1 MGKSAPSAPAP
12 PDPVKTAAAQAEA
25 NKEAVR
31 EAALMNQITQVTPY
45 GTLTYSGSY
54 DAPGVA
60 FGGGVAPAPVGSA
73 TAPAPAN
80 ATGSERGPDPG
91 AAANRQSTFAGG
103 PGSVGSF
110 PPALANRAARNPN
123 AVGPESTTP
132 APTVGPDRF
141 AGSTRTV
148 TTTLAPAQQD
158 MLDQMNRAGLRFG
171 DIANRQLEAVGDRFA
186 DPVVYNQAPPTA
198 GPEAYQR
205 AYDATIA
212 RNQPLLDRQ
221 RQAELTRLSNQ
232 GLDQG
237 SEAFANA
244 MEDQARRENDFALA
258 AQQAAMQQQAAQ
270 FDLDSRAYQ
279 QAIAAQLGQR
289 QAPLNELA
297 ALLSGQQIQN
307 PQFMNTANYN
317 VAPVDIM
324 GATYG
329 SYNAQANRAA
339 QEQAAAA
346 AQAQGISNMLGSAA
360 MGAGMIF

>member
-12 PDPVKTAAAQAEA
+12 PDPAATAAAQAAA

-45 GTLTYSGSY
+45 GTMAYSGSY
-54 DAPGVA
+54 DAPDVA
-60 FGGGVAPAPVGSA
+60 FGGGVAPPPVGSA
-73 TAPAPAN
+73 PSQAAANITGRDDSRSRATPAN
-80 ATGSERGPDPG
+80 FTGPGSDRPG
-91 AAANRQSTFAGG
+91 AAVTRQSTFAGG
-103 PGSVGSF
+103 PGSVGASV
-110 PPALANRAARNPN
+110 P
-123 AVGPESTTP
+123 TP
-132 APTVGPDRF
+132 QPDRF

-148 TTTLAPAQQD
+148 TTTLAPDQQA

-186 DPVVYNQAPPTA
+186 EPVVYNQAPPTA

-205 AYDATIA
+205 AYDALVA
-212 RNQPLLDRQ
+212 RNQPRADRE
-221 RQAELTRLSNQ
+221 RDAMMTRLSNQ
-232 GLDQG
+232 GLDAG
-237 SEAFANA
+237 SAAYAAATDEFNRS
-244 MEDQARRENDFALA
+244 QNDFGLA
-258 AQQAAMQQQAAQ
+258 AQREAMQQQAAQ
-270 FDLDSRAYQ
+270 FGLDSSAYQ
-279 QAIAAQLGQR
+279 QAIQAQLGQR

-339 QEQAAAA
+339 QEQAAAV
-346 AQAQGISNMLGSAA
+346 AQAQGISNLLGSAA

>member
-12 PDPVKTAAAQAEA
+12 PDPAATAAAQAAA

-45 GTLTYSGSY
+45 GTMAYSGSY

-60 FGGGVAPAPVGSA
+60 FGGGVAPPPVGSAPSQAAA

-80 ATGSERGPDPG
+80 FTGPASDRPG
-91 AAANRQSTFAGG
+91 AAVNRQSTFAGG
-103 PGSVGSF
+103 PGSVQPTAG
-110 PPALANRAARNPN
+110 AA
-123 AVGPESTTP
+123 V
-132 APTVGPDRF
+132 PTVQPDRF
-141 AGSTRTV
+141 ADSTRTV
-148 TTTLAPAQQD
+148 TTTLAPDQQA

-171 DIANRQLEAVGDRFA
+171 DIANRQLETVGDRFA
-186 DPVVYNQAPPTA
+186 EPVVYNQAPPTA

-244 MEDQARRENDFALA
+244 MLDQGRRENDFALA

-279 QAIAAQLGQR
+279 QAITAQLGQR

-317 VAPVDIM
+317 VAPADIM

-329 SYNAQANRAA
+329 SYNALANRAA
-339 QEQAAAA
+339 QEQANAT

-360 MGAGMIF
+360 MGAGMYF

>member
-1 MGKSAPSAPAP
+1 MGKSAPSAPPP
-12 PDPVKTAAAQAEA
+12 PDPAATAAAQAAA
-25 NKEAVR
+25 NKDAVR

-45 GTLTYSGSY
+45 GTMAYSGSY
-54 DAPGVA
+54 DAPGVVA
-60 FGGGVAPAPVGSA
+60 AGAVAPPPVGSA
-73 TAPAPAN
+73 PSQAAATRPAPPVGVA
-80 ATGSERGPDPG
+80 GPDRGPLV
-91 AAANRQSTFAGG
+91 RGG
-103 PGSVGSF
+103 DVPAPPPGSGVPVPS
-110 PPALANRAARNPN
+110 A
-123 AVGPESTTP
+123 
-132 APTVGPDRF
+132 TVEPDRF

-148 TTTLAPAQQD
+148 TTTLAPAQQA
-158 MLDQMNRAGLRFG
+158 MLDQMNRAGLTFG

-198 GPEAYQR
+198 GSEAYQR

-212 RNQPLLDRQ
+212 RNQPLLERQ

-279 QAIAAQLGQR
+279 QAIQAQLGER

-329 SYNAQANRAA
+329 SYNAAANRAA
-339 QEQAAAA
+339 QDQAAAA